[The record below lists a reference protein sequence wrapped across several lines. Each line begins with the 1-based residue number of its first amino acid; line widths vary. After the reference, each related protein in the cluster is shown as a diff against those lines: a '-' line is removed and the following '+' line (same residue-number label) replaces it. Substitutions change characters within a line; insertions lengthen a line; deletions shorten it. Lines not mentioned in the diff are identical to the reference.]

1 MTSLSIV
8 YNTLIISQLG
18 VPPKR
23 IKNAFFH
30 LSKYM
35 QFSDKKTR
43 ASRQSS
49 HEALIRHL

>member
-1 MTSLSIV
+1 MTSLLRV

-30 LSKYM
+30 RFKYM
-35 QFSDKKTR
+35 QFDTKKTR
-43 ASRQSS
+43 T
-49 HEALIRHL
+49 